1 MATRPVHM
9 TAAGRAAL
17 EAELAELEN
26 VRRPEIV
33 ARIASTRSEGDLS
46 ENAGYHQARED
57 QSHAEGRIA
66 EIRAA
71 LQNAVI
77 IEEGAPDGVARIGAR
92 VTVEDQFGRT
102 TYFIVGPTEVDPA
115 AGRISAQSPIGSA
128 LIGKRKGDTAKV
140 AAPAGEM
147 TLKVVEVS

>member
-1 MATRPVHM
+1 M
-9 TAAGRAAL
+9 TAAGRSAL
-17 EAELAELEN
+17 EAELARLEN

-57 QSHAEGRIA
+57 QSHVEGRIA
-66 EIRAA
+66 EIRAS
-71 LQNAVI
+71 LREAVI
-77 IEEGAPDGVARIGAR
+77 IQEGAPDGVARIGAR
-92 VTVEDQFGRT
+92 VTVEDSYGST

-128 LIGKRKGDTAKV
+128 LIGKRAGEV
-140 AAPAGEM
+140 ATVQAPAGAME
-147 TLKVVEVS
+147 LKIVDVS

>member
-1 MATRPVHM
+1 M
-9 TAAGRAAL
+9 TAAGQRAL
-17 EAELAELEN
+17 ETELAHLEN

-57 QSHAEGRIA
+57 QSHVEGRIA

-71 LQNAVI
+71 LRDAVI
-77 IEEGAPDGVARIGAR
+77 IEEGAPDGVARLGAR
-92 VTVEDQFGRT
+92 VNVRDAHGEM
-102 TYFIVGPTEVDPA
+102 TYSIVGPTEVDPA

-128 LIGKRKGDTAKV
+128 LIGARAGDKV
-140 AAPAGEM
+140 TVSAPAGEM
-147 TLKVVEVS
+147 TLEVVSVS

>member
-1 MATRPVHM
+1 M
-9 TAAGRAAL
+9 TASGQRAL
-17 EAELAELEN
+17 ETELVHLEK

-57 QSHAEGRIA
+57 QSHVEGRIA

-71 LQNAVI
+71 LRDAVI
-77 IEEGAPDGVARIGAR
+77 IEEGAADGVARLGAR
-92 VTVEDQFGRT
+92 VTVRDTHGEM
-102 TYFIVGPTEVDPA
+102 TYAIVGPTEVDPA

-128 LIGKRKGDTAKV
+128 LIGARAGDKVTV
-140 AAPAGEM
+140 AAPAGQM
-147 TLKVVEVS
+147 ILEVLSVS